1 MPHYLSA
8 LLPGI
13 KYTVIVTA
21 AAFSIGAVGG
31 LPLALMRRSSLFAL
45 RALSRAVVDLV
56 RSIPPITVLFLI
68 FYGLPSSGITLDP
81 LPAGIIGLGVIAAAY
96 MSEVYRAGLLAVSRG
111 QWEAGRALG
120 FGEFD
125 LLARIISPQAVRVVC
140 PPAATYAI
148 GLLKDSAVA
157 SIIGVSEVTFRANA
171 EITKSGHALTVFFA
185 AAVIY
190 IVLSLPLAVVSRHV
204 DRRLRARFSMA

>member
-21 AAFSIGAVGG
+21 AAFAIGAIVG
-31 LPLALMRRSSLFAL
+31 LPLALMRRSSVFAL
-45 RALSRAVVDLV
+45 RALSRAAVDLV

-68 FYGLPSSGITLDP
+68 FYGLPSGGITLDP

-125 LLARIISPQAVRVVC
+125 LLARIISPQALRVVC

-157 SIIGVSEVTFRANA
+157 SIIGVAEVTFRANA